1 MFFMNSTSAPDAA
14 AVEPS
19 GINTLLGN
27 DSRAFFINGK
37 AIFING
43 STSLPKSQT
52 NCIFLNS

>member
-1 MFFMNSTSAPDAA
+1 MNSTSAPDAA